1 MIQNQ
6 NAFMV
11 AEVELSYKT
20 TFNISERPMINSSK
34 QAYAVLMSKWHM
46 NRIELVEEFKI
57 ILLNTQNRVLAISTV
72 SQGGRAGTVADPRM
86 IFTTALKICA
96 VGIILAHNHPSSN
109 LKPSQDDLRLTNQ
122 LKAAGLLLEIPILDH
137 LIITKTGYYSFGDAG
152 LL

>member
-11 AEVELSYKT
+11 AGVELSYKT
-20 TFNISERPMINSSK
+20 TFNINDRPTINSSK
-34 QAYAVLMSKWHM
+34 QAYAVLMSKWDL

-57 ILLNTQNRVLAISTV
+57 ILLNTQNRVLAMSTI

-109 LKPSQDDLRLTNQ
+109 LLPSQEDIRLTSKLQ
-122 LKAAGLLLEIPILDH
+122 AAGLLLDIPILD
-137 LIITKTGYYSFGDAG
+137 L
-152 LL
+152 